1 MGSSRND
8 GTAAG
13 RCVCAW
19 STRSPVSAAPSTQRP
34 SVAEVSSSRPDAPL
48 PRDTPLVASFR
59 LLEHSRPHRVAGRV
73 VWSHAPEA
81 EGGIGRASGMGIEFT
96 DGTAAARVA
105 KDLDA
110 LP

>member
-1 MGSSRND
+1 VRLRVEYE
-8 GTAAG
+8 AAG
-13 RCVCAW
+13 LR
-19 STRSPVSAAPSTQRP
+19 STEYATTLGGGGLFI
-34 SVAEVSSSRPDAPL
+34 ETDAPL
-48 PRDTPLVASFR
+48 PRDTPLIASFR
-59 LLEHSRPHRVAGRV
+59 LLEQSGPHRVAGRV
-73 VWSHAPEA
+73 VWSHAPDA